1 MNNNQ
6 LYFAL
11 FSIHGLVRGNNIEL
25 GQDADTGGQVKYVV
39 ELARELG
46 RQEGIARVD
55 LFTRQVFDSKVSSDY
70 AQPQEQLSNQAYII
84 RLPCGPRRYLKKES
98 LWPYLESFI
107 DHTLQYFRQL
117 RQVPDIIHGHY
128 ADAG

>member
-98 LWPYLESFI
+98 LRMSFLMIPY
-107 DHTLQYFRQL
+107 
-117 RQVPDIIHGHY
+117 
-128 ADAG
+128 